1 MEIVEKL
8 NNQIYKLQKLNIFS
22 KWKIFYQIQIIVA
35 VLIISLVIL
44 GFVSLRIIGN
54 MKQTA
59 NALMDSNSVLY
70 NVAALRGKLIKINYE
85 YVQALV
91 ENRQALLTSSSAE
104 GVKLLLNNIKFFDQN
119 NVEECL
125 KRMDNLIKI
134 ANLSTNK
141 ENYELL
147 INQIIELNSFFAIIQ
162 DETTNTSIEFNTKN
176 AEYYA
181 TATTFMIIILVLSG
195 IISTILG
202 LLISISISGALKK
215 IDTVSKDLATGNLV
229 SSIEV
234 TGSPE
239 IRKVAASLNQAM
251 DGLRQLVLGI
261 NQETEKIA
269 NASKGLERASKD
281 TGQTAQEVSRAM
293 NALAIASSEQ
303 TNQVSQ
309 AVDTVSR
316 LVEMVDQVNVNTQT
330 IAIESTKMADSAKSG
345 QQATNLVTSEI
356 QKIYDFNKEIE
367 LVINELN
374 QKTEEIVEII
384 SLIQNIAEQTTLL
397 ALNASIEAA
406 RAGEHGRGF
415 GVVATETGKLAE
427 QSKEAANLINH
438 LITKIKGHSE
448 RAVEVSKEGIARM
461 NSGKELIFEAN
472 NTFVN
477 IYEKLMVNLKQ
488 INAVAE
494 LVSKMSERNNV
505 TIDAITSIAAI
516 TEENM
521 ASTEEVSATSQE
533 QTALTEEVSSLAIEL
548 SQVVENL
555 KRSISAFRLE

>member
-1 MEIVEKL
+1 MGIVEKL
-8 NNQIYKLQKLNIFS
+8 NNQSYKLQKLNIFS

-44 GFVSLRIIGN
+44 GFVSLRIIGD

-91 ENRQALLTSSSAE
+91 ENRQALLESSSAE
-104 GVKLLLNNIKFFDQN
+104 DVKLLLNNIKSFDQN

-147 INQIIELNSFFAIIQ
+147 KNQIIELNSFFAIIQ

-281 TGQTAQEVSRAM
+281 TGQSAQEVSRAM

-309 AVDTVSR
+309 AVNTVSR
-316 LVEMVDQVNVNTQT
+316 LVEMVDQVNVNIQT

-427 QSKEAANLINH
+427 QSKEAANLIND

-461 NSGKELIFEAN
+461 KSDKELIFEAN

>member
-1 MEIVEKL
+1 
-8 NNQIYKLQKLNIFS
+8 
-22 KWKIFYQIQIIVA
+22 
-35 VLIISLVIL
+35 
-44 GFVSLRIIGN
+44 
-54 MKQTA
+54 
-59 NALMDSNSVLY
+59 
-70 NVAALRGKLIKINYE
+70 
-85 YVQALV
+85 
-91 ENRQALLTSSSAE
+91 
-104 GVKLLLNNIKFFDQN
+104 
-119 NVEECL
+119 
-125 KRMDNLIKI
+125 
-134 ANLSTNK
+134 
-141 ENYELL
+141 
-147 INQIIELNSFFAIIQ
+147 
-162 DETTNTSIEFNTKN
+162 
-176 AEYYA
+176 
-181 TATTFMIIILVLSG
+181 MIIILVLSG
-195 IISTILG
+195 TISTILG

-229 SSIEV
+229 NSIEV

-281 TGQTAQEVSRAM
+281 TGQSAQEVSRAM
-293 NALAIASSEQ
+293 NALTIASNEQ
-303 TNQVSQ
+303 TNQVTQ

-374 QKTEEIVEII
+374 QKTEEIIEII

-427 QSKEAANLINH
+427 QSKAAANLIND

-461 NSGKELIFEAN
+461 KSGKELIFEAN

>member
-1 MEIVEKL
+1 MGIVEKL

-35 VLIISLVIL
+35 VLIISLVVL
-44 GFVSLRIIGN
+44 GFVSLRTIEN

-59 NALMDSNSVLY
+59 NELMDSNSVLY
-70 NVAALRGKLIKINYE
+70 NVAALRGELIKINYE
-85 YVQALV
+85 YLQALV
-91 ENRQALLTSSSAE
+91 ENRQALLKSSSAE
-104 GVKLLLNNIKFFDQN
+104 SVKLLLNNIKSFDQN

-134 ANLSTNK
+134 ANLPTDK

-147 INQIIELNSFFAIIQ
+147 KDQIIELNSFFTIIQ
-162 DETTNTSIEFNTKN
+162 GETTNTSIEFNTKN

-251 DGLRQLVLGI
+251 VGLRQLVLGI

-269 NASKGLERASKD
+269 NASKDLERASKD
-281 TGQTAQEVSRAM
+281 TGQSAQEVSRAM

-303 TNQVSQ
+303 TKQISQ

-330 IAIESTKMADSAKSG
+330 IAVESTKMADSAKSG

-374 QKTEEIVEII
+374 QKTEEIIEII
-384 SLIQNIAEQTTLL
+384 TLIQNIADQTTLL

-415 GVVATETGKLAE
+415 GVVAAETGKLAE
-427 QSKEAANLINH
+427 QSKVAANLIND

-461 NSGKELIFEAN
+461 ESGKELIFEAN

-488 INAVAE
+488 INTVAE

-505 TIDAITSIAAI
+505 TIAAITSIAAI

-521 ASTEEVSATSQE
+521 ANTEEVSATSQE

-555 KRSISAFRLE
+555 KRSIGAFRLE

>member
-1 MEIVEKL
+1 MGIVEKL
-8 NNQIYKLQKLNIFS
+8 NNQIHKLHKLNIFS

-35 VLIISLVIL
+35 VLIISLMIL
-44 GFVSLRIIGN
+44 GFVSLRIIGD
-54 MKQTA
+54 MKKTA
-59 NALMDSNSVLY
+59 NTLMDSNSVLY
-70 NVAALRGKLIKINYE
+70 NIAALRGKLIKINYE

-91 ENRQALLTSSSAE
+91 ENRQALLNLSDAE
-104 GVKLLLNNIKFFDQN
+104 GVKSLLNNIKSFDQN

-147 INQIIELNSFFAIIQ
+147 KNQIIELNSFFAIIQ

-176 AEYYA
+176 AKYYA
-181 TATTFMIIILVLSG
+181 AATTFMIIILVLSG

-281 TGQTAQEVSRAM
+281 TGQSAQEVSRAM

-374 QKTEEIVEII
+374 QKTEEIIEII

-427 QSKEAANLINH
+427 QSKEAANLIKD

-461 NSGKELIFEAN
+461 KSGKELIFEAN